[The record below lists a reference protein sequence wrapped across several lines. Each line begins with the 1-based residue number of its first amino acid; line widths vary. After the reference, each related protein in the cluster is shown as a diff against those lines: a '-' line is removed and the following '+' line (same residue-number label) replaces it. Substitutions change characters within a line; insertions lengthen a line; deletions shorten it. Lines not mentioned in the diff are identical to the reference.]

1 MTDKLGD
8 DIMEFINDVA
18 SVVHENV
25 SAWGGQCN
33 KNLGGSFLMTWKVPE
48 TYTRG
53 TNVDVARIPYIAK
66 IADRALIGFLKVTA
80 DLNRNEKILAY
91 RRRADLQIQDKATG
105 KMVPFKVRMGFGLH
119 VGWGIEGP
127 VGSMEKVDATY
138 LSPHVNM
145 AARCETA
152 AKQWH
157 VPVKFISF
165 HVCAVRLQT
174 LTTIA
179 HMRTGALHG
188 CFLCLPIKCS
198 AKVHAPTGQNNCE
211 GERNANERVHI

>member
-1 MTDKLGD
+1 MQDFDLMTEKLGD
-8 DIMEFINDVA
+8 NIMDYINDIA

-48 TYTRG
+48 LYTRG
-53 TNVDVARIPYIAK
+53 VDIDVSRIPYIAK
-66 IADRALIGFLKVTA
+66 IVDRALIGFLKVIA

-91 RRRADLQIQDKATG
+91 RRRADLRVEDKATG
-105 KMVPFKVRMGFGLH
+105 KITPFQVRMGFGLH

-127 VGSMEKVDATY
+127 VGTVQKVDATY

-157 VPVKFISF
+157 VPVSFILCYTCILSNTF
-165 HVCAVRLQT
+165 DNGQVSRFSARMSSTLAYQAQLKSTCASSIGLLSKAVQ
-174 LTTIA
+174 
-179 HMRTGALHG
+179 
-188 CFLCLPIKCS
+188 C
-198 AKVHAPTGQNNCE
+198 Q
-211 GERNANERVHI
+211 